1 LYFAILIFQFALPR
15 PSHFP
20 TFSPAQFRVLNLV
33 SSVPVPNTSRR
44 IFLRHAGARGLAI
57 ILSTRIAPSITRAA
71 AKAPQHPTVTKN
83 DLIYRSASELA
94 RLIRSK
100 TISSE
105 ELVRAYLDRISLVNP
120 KLNAVCQLDEKGA
133 LAAARDADAAL
144 NRGGDVGKLHGIPV
158 TIKDSF
164 DVKGIV
170 STGGTQ
176 GRHAFVPEKDA
187 TVAARLRAA
196 GAIILGKT
204 NTPELTLSYDTD
216 NLIYG
221 RTHNPYGLAL
231 TPGGSSGGAAA
242 ILAVGGS
249 ALDIG
254 SDTAGSIRIPA
265 HFCGV
270 AGLKPTFGRVSRVGH
285 ILPPGGVVGRQTH
298 AGPMARFV
306 EDLILAL
313 PIIAGPDAQ
322 DPEVESVALE
332 DPATVDVTALRVGYF
347 TDSGKRR
354 ATSEMVRAVQSATKA
369 LSDAGLKCGSARP
382 PGLDTSG
389 QILSGLN
396 SADGGEYYRQL
407 LRQHGTTSLHA
418 GTSNF
423 LQQIRTSV
431 TAGPK
436 QTDVLAAWE
445 NLRENSLKF
454 MRDFEILIC
463 PPCSDVAPK
472 PQHSGFLDY
481 SYSSFFNLLG
491 WPAAVVRVGRTS
503 TGLPKGVQIVGRPW
517 KEHEV
522 LAVAL
527 LLEKKLGGWKPDF
540 REDTLLEKA

>member
-1 LYFAILIFQFALPR
+1 
-15 PSHFP
+15 
-20 TFSPAQFRVLNLV
+20 
-33 SSVPVPNTSRR
+33 VPHSKTSRR
-44 IFLRHAGARGLAI
+44 SFLRHATTRGLAI
-57 ILSTRIAPSITRAA
+57 ILSTKIAPSIIWAAEKSPQNHAATR
-71 AKAPQHPTVTKN
+71 N
-83 DLIYRSASELA
+83 DLIFRSASELA

-105 ELVRAYLDRISLVNP
+105 ELVRACLDRISAVNQ
-120 KLNAVCQLDEKGA
+120 KLNAVCQIDEKGA

-144 NRGGDVGKLHGIPV
+144 NRGGEVGKLHGIPV

-176 GRHAFVPEKDA
+176 GRRAFVPEKDA
-187 TVAARLRAA
+187 TVVARLRAA

-221 RTHNPYGLAL
+221 RTHNPYDLAL

-265 HFCGV
+265 HFCGI
-270 AGLKPTFGRVSRVGH
+270 AGFKPTFGRVSRAGH
-285 ILPPGGVVGRQTH
+285 ILPPGGIVGRQTH

-313 PIIAGPDAQ
+313 PIIAGPDPQ

-332 DPATVDVTALRVGYF
+332 DPATVDVARLRVGHF
-347 TDSGKRR
+347 SESGKRR

-369 LSDAGLKCGSARP
+369 LSDAGLKCASARP
-382 PGLDTSG
+382 PGLETSG
-389 QILSGLN
+389 QILGALN

-407 LRQHGTTSLHA
+407 LRQHGTTNLHA

-423 LQQIRTSV
+423 LQQVKGGAS
-431 TAGPK
+431 GQK
-436 QTDVLAAWE
+436 QADVLQSWE
-445 NLRENSLKF
+445 NLRESSLKF
-454 MRDFEILIC
+454 MHDFEILIC
-463 PPCSDVAPK
+463 PPCSDVAPQ

-481 SYSSFFNLLG
+481 SYSSLFNLLG

-503 TGLPKGVQIVGRPW
+503 SGLPKGVQIVGRPW
-517 KEHEV
+517 KDHEV
-522 LAVAL
+522 FAVAL
-527 LLEKKLGGWKPDF
+527 LLEKKLGGWKADF
-540 REDTLLEKA
+540 REDTLAPQRP

>member
-1 LYFAILIFQFALPR
+1 VIFSRQ
-15 PSHFP
+15 S
-20 TFSPAQFRVLNLV
+20 TSK
-33 SSVPVPNTSRR
+33 TSRR
-44 IFLRHAGARGLAI
+44 SFLRHTATRGLAI
-57 ILSTRIAPSITRAA
+57 ILSTKIAPSITWAA
-71 AKAPQHPTVTKN
+71 EKAPQNQPVRKN
-83 DLIYRSASELA
+83 DLIFRSASELA
-94 RLIRSK
+94 GLIRSK

-105 ELVRAYLDRISLVNP
+105 ELVRAYLDRISAVNP

-144 NRGGDVGKLHGIPV
+144 KRGGELGKLHGVPV

-164 DVKGIV
+164 EVKGIV

-176 GRHAFVPEKDA
+176 GRRAFVPEKDA
-187 TVAARLRAA
+187 TVVARLRAA

-216 NLIYG
+216 NLVYG
-221 RTHNPYGLAL
+221 RTHNPYDLAL

-265 HFCGV
+265 HFCGI
-270 AGLKPTFGRVSRVGH
+270 AGLKPTFGRVSRAGH

-306 EDLILAL
+306 EDLILTL
-313 PIIAGPDAQ
+313 PIIAGPDPQ

-332 DPATVDVTALRVGYF
+332 DPATVDVTALRVAYF
-347 TDSGKRR
+347 AESGKRR

-369 LSDAGLKCGSARP
+369 LADAGLKCESARP
-382 PGLDTSG
+382 PGLNTTG
-389 QILSGLN
+389 QILGALN

-407 LRQHGTTSLHA
+407 LRQHGTTNLHA

-423 LQQIRTSV
+423 LQQIKSSATS
-431 TAGPK
+431 GPK
-436 QTDVLAAWE
+436 QADVLQAWE
-445 NLRENSLKF
+445 NLRETTLKF

-463 PPCSDVAPK
+463 PPCSDVAPR

-503 TGLPKGVQIVGRPW
+503 SGLPKGVQIVGRPW
-517 KEHEV
+517 KDDEV

-540 REDTLLEKA
+540 REETLVKTD

>member
-1 LYFAILIFQFALPR
+1 M
-15 PSHFP
+15 
-20 TFSPAQFRVLNLV
+20 
-33 SSVPVPNTSRR
+33 SRR
-44 IFLRHAGARGLAI
+44 SFLRHAGTRGLALV
-57 ILSTRIAPSITRAA
+57 LSAKIVPSISHAA
-71 AKAPQHPTVTKN
+71 EKPPGNQPATKT

-105 ELVRAYLDRISLVNP
+105 ELVRAYLDRISAVNP
-120 KLNAVCQLDEKGA
+120 KLNAVCQVDEKGA
-133 LAAARDADAAL
+133 LAAAREADAAL
-144 NRGGDVGKLHGIPV
+144 QRGGEPGKLHGIPV

-164 DVKGIV
+164 DTKDII
-170 STGGTQ
+170 STGGTH
-176 GRHAFVPEKDA
+176 GRRRFVPEKDA
-187 TVAARLRAA
+187 TIVARLRAA

-221 RTHNPYGLAL
+221 PTHNPYDLAL

-265 HFCGV
+265 HFCGI
-270 AGLKPTFGRVSRVGH
+270 AGFKPTFGRVSRAGH

-313 PIIAGPDAQ
+313 PIIAGPDPQ
-322 DPEVESVALE
+322 DSETQSVALQ
-332 DPATVDVTALRVGYF
+332 DPATVDLAGLRVGYF
-347 TDSGKRR
+347 SESGKRR

-369 LSDAGLKCGSARP
+369 LADAGLKCKSARP
-382 PGLDTSG
+382 PGLDVSG
-389 QILSGLN
+389 QILGALN

-407 LRQHGTTSLHA
+407 LRQYGTTNLHT

-423 LQQIRTSV
+423 LQQIRTSA

-445 NLRENSLKF
+445 NLRENSLNF
-454 MRDFEILIC
+454 MRDFEILVC

-472 PQHSGFLDY
+472 PQQSGFLDY

-503 TGLPKGVQIVGRPW
+503 SGLPKGVQIVGRPW
-517 KEHEV
+517 KDHEV

-540 REDTLLEKA
+540 REETFVGPKA

>member
-1 LYFAILIFQFALPR
+1 VIFSRQAT
-15 PSHFP
+15 SK
-20 TFSPAQFRVLNLV
+20 
-33 SSVPVPNTSRR
+33 TSRR
-44 IFLRHAGARGLAI
+44 SFLRHTATRGLAI
-57 ILSTRIAPSITRAA
+57 ILSTKIAPSITWAA
-71 AKAPQHPTVTKN
+71 EKTRQNQPVTKN
-83 DLIYRSASELA
+83 DLIFRSASELA
-94 RLIRSK
+94 GLIRSK

-105 ELVRAYLDRISLVNP
+105 ELVGAHLDRISAVNP

-144 NRGGDVGKLHGIPV
+144 KRGGELGKLHGVPV

-176 GRHAFVPEKDA
+176 GRRAFVPEKDA
-187 TVAARLRAA
+187 TVVARLRAA
-196 GAIILGKT
+196 GAIIFGKT

-216 NLIYG
+216 NLVYG
-221 RTHNPYGLAL
+221 RTHNPYDLAL

-265 HFCGV
+265 HFCGI
-270 AGLKPTFGRVSRVGH
+270 AGLKPTFGRVSRAGH

-306 EDLILAL
+306 EDLILTL
-313 PIIAGPDAQ
+313 PIIAGPDPQ

-332 DPATVDVTALRVGYF
+332 DPATVDVTALRVAYF
-347 TDSGKRR
+347 AESGKRR

-369 LSDAGLKCGSARP
+369 LADAGLKCESARP
-382 PGLDTSG
+382 PGLNTTG
-389 QILSGLN
+389 QILGALN

-407 LRQHGTTSLHA
+407 LRQHGTTNLHA

-423 LQQIRTSV
+423 LQQIKSSATS
-431 TAGPK
+431 GQE
-436 QTDVLAAWE
+436 QTGVLQAWE
-445 NLRENSLKF
+445 NLRETTLKF

-472 PQHSGFLDY
+472 PQQSGFLDY
-481 SYSSFFNLLG
+481 SYASFFNLLG

-503 TGLPKGVQIVGRPW
+503 SGLPKGVQIVGRPW
-517 KEHEV
+517 KDHEV

-540 REDTLLEKA
+540 REETLVKTD

>member
-1 LYFAILIFQFALPR
+1 M
-15 PSHFP
+15 S
-20 TFSPAQFRVLNLV
+20 
-33 SSVPVPNTSRR
+33 
-44 IFLRHAGARGLAI
+44 
-57 ILSTRIAPSITRAA
+57 RAA
-71 AKAPQHPTVTKN
+71 EKAPGNEPAAKN

-94 RLIRSK
+94 RLIRSR

-105 ELVRAYLDRISLVNP
+105 ELVRAHLDRISSVNP
-120 KLNAVCQLDEKGA
+120 KLNAVCQIDETGA
-133 LAAARDADAAL
+133 LAAARDADATL
-144 NRGGDVGKLHGIPV
+144 KRGGEVGKLHGVPV

-164 DVKGIV
+164 DTKGII

-176 GRHAFVPEKDA
+176 GRRAFVPEKDA
-187 TVAARLRAA
+187 TVVARLRAA

-221 RTHNPYGLAL
+221 RTHNPYDLAL

-242 ILAVGGS
+242 ILAAGGS

-265 HFCGV
+265 HFCGI
-270 AGLKPTFGRVSRVGH
+270 AGLKPTFGRVSRAGN

-313 PIIAGPDAQ
+313 PIIAGPDPL
-322 DPEVESVALE
+322 DPDAESIALE
-332 DPATVDVTALRVGYF
+332 DPATVDVTRLRVGYF

-354 ATSEMVRAVQSATKA
+354 AASEMVRAVQSATKA
-369 LSDAGLKCGSARP
+369 LSDSGLKCQSARP

-389 QILSGLN
+389 QLLGALN

-407 LRQHGTTSLHA
+407 LRQHGTTNLHT

-423 LQQIRTSV
+423 LQQISGTNS
-431 TAGPK
+431 GQK
-436 QTDVLAAWE
+436 QVEILLALK
-445 NLRENSLKF
+445 NLRETSLRF

-472 PQHSGFLDY
+472 PQQSGFLDY

-503 TGLPKGVQIVGRPW
+503 SGLPKGVQVVGRPW
-517 KEHEV
+517 KDHEV

-527 LLEKKLGGWKPDF
+527 FLEKKLGGWKPDF
-540 REDTLLEKA
+540 REDTFVGPKA